1 MQVVL
6 VLAVELFP
14 SWSKSLAV
22 SAPGGEELDEPWVL
36 GKDLVGLLVD
46 NELVEVLLVKDVWM
60 NFDWNSCILRFLVFG
75 WLKLFRCFDI
85 LNFCADANVL

>member
-1 MQVVL
+1 
-6 VLAVELFP
+6 
-14 SWSKSLAV
+14 V